1 MDNLV
6 SIVVPVYNV
15 AECLDHCIQ
24 SLVTQT
30 YNNIE
35 ILLINDGSTDQ
46 TGDICDMYAEKDSRI
61 KVIHK
66 SNGGVSSAR
75 NMGIENAK
83 GQFIVFVDGD
93 DWLNFNAVELLLN
106 RILETKADICFCNS
120 YYKDE
125 DTVCIATT
133 FDTDS
138 VVPALDIA
146 RRHLHYG
153 FVASSCLSISRLPLS
168 DSPTIGDHPKF
179 TEKIHTLEDWE
190 YNFRLILSAKE
201 ISILSTPYYHYRTNE
216 GSASKSP
223 LNKRK
228 MSCFLIP
235 HSVEKFVSK
244 HNLPLSEDV
253 KFVPIFLLYHMLVI
267 YSGNGYVEKT
277 ISKLRKIAIQNLGYA
292 LKSPNVALRYK
303 IYVLMAAIHPILFK
317 VLYNLK
323 NRKFI

>member
-1 MDNLV
+1 MENLV
-6 SIVVPVYNV
+6 SIVVPAYNV
-15 AECLDHCIQ
+15 SEYLDYCVQ
-24 SLVTQT
+24 SLIAQT
-30 YNNIE
+30 YDNIE
-35 ILLINDGSTDQ
+35 ILLVNDGSTDQ
-46 TGDICDMYAEKDSRI
+46 TGDICDAYAEKDSRI
-61 KVIHK
+61 HVLHK

-83 GQFIVFVDGD
+83 GQFIMFVDGD
-93 DWLNFNAVELLLN
+93 DWLNSDAVELLLN

-125 DTVCIATT
+125 DTVCVATT
-133 FDTDS
+133 FDTEDS
-138 VVPALDIA
+138 VVPAIDIA
-146 RRHLHYG
+146 KRHLHYS
-153 FVASSCLSISRLPLS
+153 FIASPCLSICRFPLV
-168 DSPTIGDHPKF
+168 SPSKTGIHPKF
-179 TEKIHTLEDWE
+179 SEEIHTLEDWE

-277 ISKLRKIAIQNLGYA
+277 ISKLRKIAIQNLGYV
-292 LKSPNVALRYK
+292 LKTPNVALRYK
-303 IYVLMAAIHPILFK
+303 IYVLMAAVHPILFK

-323 NRKFI
+323 NK